1 MNDESAF
8 PFVAKRSQ
16 QTLLL
21 IFRIASGRSAKTST
35 SANLTRSSCE
45 RSGAAFGKTR
55 IDTPRGSQS
64 MPSKMGESVTT
75 NSTESIP
82 WLSTAAFTALAA
94 TISAPLCFIQGTNTI
109 LWYVSSSDEKIL
121 SQCAYTSTEGTLPF
135 LFSVVMFC
143 SRGSALISP
152 SASLQSAMLVL
163 SVSWSDV
170 DIAVSLPVPNRS

>member
-1 MNDESAF
+1 
-8 PFVAKRSQ
+8 
-16 QTLLL
+16 
-21 IFRIASGRSAKTST
+21 
-35 SANLTRSSCE
+35 
-45 RSGAAFGKTR
+45 
-55 IDTPRGSQS
+55 